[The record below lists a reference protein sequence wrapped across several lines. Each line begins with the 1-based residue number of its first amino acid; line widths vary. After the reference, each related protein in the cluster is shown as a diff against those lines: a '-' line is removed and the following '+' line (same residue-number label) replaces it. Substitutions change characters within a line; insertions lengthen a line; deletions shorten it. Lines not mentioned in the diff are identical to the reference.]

1 MFEISDWREA
11 GKLFEGIDFENEAD
25 VLKLI
30 DRLSVFRDSIDL
42 NGLSRQ
48 AEEKICPEKRRYSV
62 GNRTMPP
69 LGCYEPMEAM
79 IACTNNITKGRLVK
93 KADDP
98 AYTYDYDEAGNV
110 VRICHLYSKEDG
122 PRLHGQI
129 SSASYGLHDERV
141 DLFIE
146 WWPSGTHG
154 ITKPGCGELRMLIL
168 TVKDENGRPRLI
180 CKAEQVSSKSDMQ
193 PEVESWGPAVNGKME
208 CRQYMLHTDFDA
220 YKDSENRE
228 RKIGIV
234 RDEMVCSCDERGRP
248 KGYISCER
256 KVLKS
261 TPFPEMMR
269 DMWVTIRFGSF
280 IEEIQKNKWNVF
292 GVEYHEKGQTTR
304 RWGDKVNRHPI
315 YSATKTITS
324 IAVGMA
330 ADEGKMDI
338 NRSVLRYLPEAAVRK
353 MTEAQR
359 AVYEKITVERL
370 LTMSVVGY
378 PFRPAGESWLDAALS
393 YEIPDVNKREFDY
406 SNVSAYLAG
415 VAAAEAVGENL
426 YEYLTRKLFEPLGI
440 VNPPYMTCPDGYFY
454 GASGMELTVG
464 ELSRIGLLL
473 MQGGVYEGKRLL
485 SEEYVK
491 AATAVQQMNR
501 EGGYGY
507 FIWKYRDGFSIN
519 GKWGQKCYVL
529 PEKGRMV
536 TYLSH
541 IEEKCPGLKES
552 MERKM
557 LGIEPAGD

>member
-48 AEEKICPEKRRYSV
+48 AEAKICPEKRRYSV

-69 LGCYEPMEAM
+69 LGCYEPSEAL
-79 IACTNNITKGRLVK
+79 IVCTNNITKGRLVK
-93 KADDP
+93 KAADP
-98 AYTYDYDEAGNV
+98 AYTYDYDGAGNV
-110 VRICHLYSKEDG
+110 VCICQLYSKEDG
-122 PRLHGQI
+122 PRLHGKVL
-129 SSASYGLHDERV
+129 SVSYCILSEQAE
-141 DLFIE
+141 LFIQWGPRSADGYYRASFGRLE
-146 WWPSGTHG
+146 
-154 ITKPGCGELRMLIL
+154 MLIM
-168 TVKDENGRPRLI
+168 TIRDEEGRTRYI
-180 CKAEQVSSKSDMQ
+180 AKSDFHTEQ
-193 PEVESWGPAVNGKME
+193 IHSEVEIYGKIESGIM
-208 CRQYMLHTDFDA
+208 QYDMYRLSPKSA
-220 YKDSENRE
+220 GGVKRC
-228 RKIGIV
+228 GIV
-234 RDEMVCSCDERGRP
+234 RDRFSLQCDEAGKP
-248 KGYISCER
+248 KKILKQEW
-256 KVLKS
+256 KVLIPYPWEKKEKKK
-261 TPFPEMMR
+261 PMDF
-269 DMWVTIRFGSF
+269 WGF
-280 IEEIQKNKWNVF
+280 IEDIQKNEWNVF
-292 GVEYHEKGQTTR
+292 GVEAYENGRLIHR
-304 RWGDKVNRHPI
+304 CGDKENRHPI

-330 ADEGKMDI
+330 ADEGKLDI
-338 NRSVLRYLPEAAVRK
+338 HRSVLEYLPADKVAK
-353 MTEAQR
+353 MPEKQR

-378 PFRPAGESWLDAALS
+378 PFRPEGESWLDAALS
-393 YEIPDVNKREFDY
+393 YEIPDVNRREFDY
-406 SNVSAYLAG
+406 SNVSAYLVG

-440 VNPPYMTCPDGYFY
+440 VNPPHMTCPDGYFY

-473 MQGGVYEGKRLL
+473 MQGGVYEGKRIL

-529 PEKGRMV
+529 PKRGQMV

-541 IEEKCPGLKES
+541 IEEKCPELRES

-557 LGIEPAGD
+557 LGIEW